1 MLFSWHETSLFVAL
15 CTVKVLM
22 PSPQEL
28 KEPRGFSMGPRGSF
42 FLVGYVFKNKIIKLR
57 SSTNLSHRLH
67 FFCPEYLLP
76 LSGPSEPSLAAFV
89 VRLP

>member
-1 MLFSWHETSLFVAL
+1 
-15 CTVKVLM
+15 M

-57 SSTNLSHRLH
+57 SSTNLSHWLH
-67 FFCPEYLLP
+67 FFCPEYLIT
-76 LSGPSEPSLAAFV
+76 AFRPV
-89 VRLP
+89 EARQRVLHGFR